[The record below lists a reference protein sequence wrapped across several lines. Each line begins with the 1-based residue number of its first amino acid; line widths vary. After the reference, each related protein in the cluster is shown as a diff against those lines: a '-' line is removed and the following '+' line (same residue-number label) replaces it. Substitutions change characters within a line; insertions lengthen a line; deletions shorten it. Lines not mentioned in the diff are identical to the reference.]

1 MSPKEVLIYSLLA
14 LGFVLQV
21 GCVWGLL
28 AMPHVFDRIHFL
40 TPATSVTPLLV
51 AGAVIA
57 RESLNHRGIMSAL
70 VAAVLLVFSP
80 VVSHATIRAA
90 RIREKG
96 DWRTGRHG
104 SAHSGERHR

>member
-1 MSPKEVLIYSLLA
+1 MSPKEILIDSLLA
-14 LGFVLQV
+14 LAVVVQLA
-21 GCVWGLL
+21 CVWGLL

-51 AGAVIA
+51 AGAIIA

-70 VAAVLLVFSP
+70 VAAVLLLFSP

-90 RIREKG
+90 RIRRHG
-96 DWRTGRHG
+96 DWKLQP
-104 SAHSGERHR
+104 SERALRP

>member
-14 LGFVLQV
+14 LAFVVQL
-21 GCVWGLL
+21 GCVWGLM

-40 TPATSVTPLLV
+40 TPATSVTPLLL

-70 VAAVLLVFSP
+70 VALVLMMFSP

-90 RIREKG
+90 RIRRHG
-96 DWRTGRHG
+96 DWKLQPSEKARQP
-104 SAHSGERHR
+104 